1 MKIANHRAPRPGDKE
16 NDRIGF
22 LRKSLTHR
30 ERKSIKRKA
39 DWRNSPRGKSHM
51 EIQKREEDS
60 TTDMEEWGKIIL
72 EEEEEAINSNKDPN
86 GGQETASSTNASN
99 KSEEELKHAKNEL
112 NRQAAEM
119 NELKEWKAQQE
130 AFNQARQE
138 RFDQHV
144 RENATAKL
152 LAASQNGNSATPP
165 GDNAGHKSTDE

>member
-1 MKIANHRAPRPGDKE
+1 
-16 NDRIGF
+16 
-22 LRKSLTHR
+22 
-30 ERKSIKRKA
+30 
-39 DWRNSPRGKSHM
+39 M

-130 AFNQARQE
+130 AFNQARLDK
-138 RFDQHV
+138 FDQKV
-144 RENATAKL
+144 REKATANL
-152 LAASQNGNSATPP
+152 LATGQNGNSASPS
-165 GDNAGHKSTDE
+165 GENADQNSTDE